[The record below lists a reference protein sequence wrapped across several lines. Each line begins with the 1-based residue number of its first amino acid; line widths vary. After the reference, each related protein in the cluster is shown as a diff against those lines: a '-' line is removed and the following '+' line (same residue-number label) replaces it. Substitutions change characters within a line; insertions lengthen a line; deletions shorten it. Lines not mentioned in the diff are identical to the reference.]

1 MAERIAISWS
11 GGKDC
16 CLALHRLIES
26 NQEVACLFSM
36 VSKKDGRNH
45 AHGTPLPFLQMQADA
60 LGIPLI
66 MIDSAG
72 DYEQSIINGLREM
85 KEELE
90 ITAVA
95 FGTLYVDEDKK
106 WNEEITIKSGLK
118 PLFPVWIHKNESII
132 LLDEWINSNYKAIIC
147 RARDSHFDANIVG
160 QTVTEELKELLIPKE
175 ICVMGEGGEYHTFVV
190 DGPLFTKRL
199 NITESE
205 TILNTDLWSLNIK
218 EMKMVEK

>member
-1 MAERIAISWS
+1 MTERIAISWS

-16 CLALHRLIES
+16 CLALHRLIECK
-26 NQEVACLFSM
+26 QEVVCLFSM

-60 LGIPLI
+60 LGIPLV

-72 DYEQSIINGLREM
+72 DYEQSIINGLRKM
-85 KEELE
+85 KEQLD
-90 ITAVA
+90 ITTVA

-106 WNEEITIKSGLK
+106 WNEEITFKSGLK
-118 PLFPVWIHKNESII
+118 PLFPVWIHQNESLN
-132 LLDEWINSNYKAIIC
+132 LLDEWLNSNYEATIC
-147 RARDSHFDANIVG
+147 RARESHFDSSIVG
-160 QTVTEELKELLIPKE
+160 QTVSEELKELFIQKG

-199 NITESE
+199 KIMKAE
-205 TILNTDLWSLNIK
+205 TIINFDLWSLNIK
-218 EMKMVEK
+218 EMKMIEK

>member
-26 NQEVACLFSM
+26 KQEVACLFSM

-72 DYEQSIINGLREM
+72 DYEQAIIDGLREL
-85 KEELE
+85 KSQSD
-90 ITAVA
+90 ITTVA

-118 PLFPVWIHKNESII
+118 PIFPVWTHKNESLI
-132 LLDEWINSNYKAIIC
+132 LLDEWLNSKYEATIC
-147 RARDSHFDANIVG
+147 RARESHFDSNIVG
-160 QTVTEELKELLIPKE
+160 QTVSEEIKELFIQKG

-199 NITESE
+199 QITNSE

-218 EMKMVEK
+218 EMKLIEK